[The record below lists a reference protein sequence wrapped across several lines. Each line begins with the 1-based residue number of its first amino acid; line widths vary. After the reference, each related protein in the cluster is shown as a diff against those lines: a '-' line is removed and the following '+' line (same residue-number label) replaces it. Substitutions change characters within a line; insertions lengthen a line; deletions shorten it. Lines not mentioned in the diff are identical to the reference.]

1 MELQVGY
8 RAWGLEGDLEFKDF
22 WWGVG
27 LELVSYFVS
36 GLIALKGLGLQ
47 WWGNTWK
54 LIRLGNL

>member
-1 MELQVGY
+1 VQGGDW
-8 RAWGLEGDLEFKDF
+8 AWVSERDLEFRDF
-22 WWGVG
+22 SWGVG

-36 GLIALKGLGLQ
+36 GLIALKGLGLH